1 MTAFLQLF
9 LLYSQRCGNQRGKLH
24 INLWRY
30 FICVLC
36 RNPGSLSPRPIS
48 SSMKQKTFRGWQ
60 QQDAQEFLRCLFCQI
75 HDELSTPLPHYYNE
89 YCLKQTEPV
98 LESQVSESLSVSSE
112 SELIGTDRCR
122 SHSVS
127 YYDETVTSSVQPKR
141 SFNTFPSI
149 KSKVSTKGLYT
160 QLSET
165 LNKGKVSS
173 NNSDT
178 IDPADDD
185 NATTQ
190 LNDHSVVRVDIITGQ
205 ATVENNHSTALNKE
219 GEKSAVHTSGMLF
232 RGFVNQLSLFF

>member
-1 MTAFLQLF
+1 M
-9 LLYSQRCGNQRGKLH
+9 
-24 INLWRY
+24 
-30 FICVLC
+30 LC

-98 LESQVSESLSVSSE
+98 LESQVSESVSVSSE

-173 NNSDT
+173 INSDT

-190 LNDHSVVRVDIITGQ
+190 LNEHSVVRVDIITGQ
-205 ATVENNHSTALNKE
+205 ATVENNHSAALNKE

-232 RGFVNQLSLFF
+232 PGFVNQLSLFF